1 MEIVIFAENFETDCI
16 FIVIMIDS
24 GGSVCSCGYSFA
36 TCDARYAKF
45 VFNPT
50 FGQQLTTRNKLR
62 YMGEKQDRID
72 ERKIEEQ
79 REKWRENVTW
89 REIIVH
95 FYTTIVHLMNTHA
108 SRIPFD
114 FKPLRLAI

>member
-1 MEIVIFAENFETDCI
+1 MN
-16 FIVIMIDS
+16 
-24 GGSVCSCGYSFA
+24 
-36 TCDARYAKF
+36 
-45 VFNPT
+45 
-50 FGQQLTTRNKLR
+50 
-62 YMGEKQDRID
+62 EKQDRID
-72 ERKIEEQ
+72 KRKIEEQ

-95 FYTTIVHLMNTHA
+95 FYTTIVHLMNTRA